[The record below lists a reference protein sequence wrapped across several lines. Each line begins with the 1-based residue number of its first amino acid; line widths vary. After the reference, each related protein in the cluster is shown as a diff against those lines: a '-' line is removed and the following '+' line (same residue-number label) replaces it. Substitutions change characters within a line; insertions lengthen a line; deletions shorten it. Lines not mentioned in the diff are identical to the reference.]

1 MYASE
6 PGCINKLNIERL
18 KRKIRLEELR
28 QRREQQRLEQE
39 EANLDNTMR
48 EL

>member
-1 MYASE
+1 MYVSE
-6 PGCINKLNIERL
+6 PGCINKLNIEQL
-18 KRKIRLEELR
+18 KRKIRREELL

>member
-1 MYASE
+1 MYVSE
-6 PGCINKLNIERL
+6 PGRINKLKIEQL
-18 KRKIRLEELR
+18 KRKIRREELL

-39 EANLDNTMR
+39 EENLDNTMR